1 MGNER
6 SDWGRELG
14 RRVLKGTT
22 GKGGLLESGKN
33 LVQGILPGI
42 CQGDP
47 FRFLAMA
54 VADK

>member
-22 GKGGLLESGKN
+22 GKGDLLESGKN